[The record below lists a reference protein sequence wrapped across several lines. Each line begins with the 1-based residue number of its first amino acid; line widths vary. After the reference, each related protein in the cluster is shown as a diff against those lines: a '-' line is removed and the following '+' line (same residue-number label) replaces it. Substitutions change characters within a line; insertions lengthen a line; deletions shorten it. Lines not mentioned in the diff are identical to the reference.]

1 MSIVF
6 DNEPYSF
13 IDVREQS
20 LYENN
25 RIYVYRVLKD
35 NILKLKLEP
44 GEKISEVKIK
54 NIFKVSRS
62 PIREAIVRLTDESLI
77 DVFPQKGTYVSL
89 LDQKII
95 ENSLFMRSAIE
106 KEIMK
111 IVCSKDFNTNELIDN
126 LENIFAKQKKISNN
140 YMKQENIKLFFN
152 LNEEFH
158 KIIYKYVDKEIAFV
172 KIRSFDNHY
181 SRFHLLESLA
191 KTNVHFA
198 IEQHTKNIE
207 SIKSNIILAI
217 ILWIAGTTVIGL
229 PVVLTVAT
237 ELLFVD
243 HVNCLFVAFVGLI
256 VAVNVS
262 SLLSSKVNV
271 VLFNV
276 IDVTKIA
283 DVFILYDVLT
293 FPAASFTY
301 K

>member
-106 KEIMK
+106 KELM
-111 IVCSKDFNTNELIDN
+111 N
-126 LENIFAKQKKISNN
+126 
-140 YMKQENIKLFFN
+140 
-152 LNEEFH
+152 
-158 KIIYKYVDKEIAFV
+158 
-172 KIRSFDNHY
+172 
-181 SRFHLLESLA
+181 
-191 KTNVHFA
+191 
-198 IEQHTKNIE
+198 
-207 SIKSNIILAI
+207 
-217 ILWIAGTTVIGL
+217 
-229 PVVLTVAT
+229 
-237 ELLFVD
+237 
-243 HVNCLFVAFVGLI
+243 
-256 VAVNVS
+256 
-262 SLLSSKVNV
+262 
-271 VLFNV
+271 
-276 IDVTKIA
+276 
-283 DVFILYDVLT
+283 
-293 FPAASFTY
+293 
-301 K
+301 

>member
-6 DNEPYSF
+6 DNETYLS
-13 IDVREQS
+13 IDIRKQS

-25 RIYVYRVLKD
+25 RVYVYRILKD

-77 DVFPQKGTYVSL
+77 DVFPQKGTYISL

-95 ENSLFMRSAIE
+95 ENSLFMRAAIE

-111 IVCSKDFNTNELIDN
+111 IVCSKDFNANGLINN
-126 LENIFAKQKKISNN
+126 LENIFAEQKKISNN
-140 YMKQENIKLFFN
+140 DMKQENIELFFN

-158 KIIYKYVDKEIAFV
+158 KIIYKYVDKEIIFE

-181 SRFHLLESLA
+181 SRFHLLESIS

-198 IEQHTKNIE
+198 IEQHKKTIE
-207 SIKSNIILAI
+207 AIKSKNYKILCKVEEN
-217 ILWIAGTTVIGL
+217 LLDNYRVKLKTVYNL
-229 PVVLTVAT
+229 YPHY
-237 ELLFVD
+237 F
-243 HVNCLFVAFVGLI
+243 
-256 VAVNVS
+256 
-262 SLLSSKVNV
+262 KY
-271 VLFNV
+271 
-276 IDVTKIA
+276 KI
-283 DVFILYDVLT
+283 
-293 FPAASFTY
+293 
-301 K
+301 